1 MNIKRLFV
9 TTSMA
14 VVGLVFVACS
24 HDDFIDQDAPVKNL
38 KAEYAANFEKKF
50 GKIDPNQTWDFSSPQ
65 TTFTLPS
72 SSNAARTR
80 TGESEGSFAFNK
92 GEIEVEKTVLDWVH
106 DNMPKGK
113 NNQQKGDPF
122 KMKVPGNSF
131 SIAPLYQGNATY
143 YWQLWMYVEDLGD
156 FMIWE
161 KGNDIYYKA
170 DAESDWTEL
179 GVGSDGLGDGGF
191 YSVKAPTYTFTN
203 LPVGKKM
210 YFYLK
215 VWKNSS
221 TCPLGYDAYLKYL
234 ENQNQNK
241 PDNFTS
247 LEGMMISLVKA
258 QKPEKVPSGYDV
270 TIIGCEDKKSGDNDF
285 EDLVIMVYGKP
296 VPPTERVEEVESAL
310 TKRYFMED
318 LGTTDDFDFNDVVVD
333 VQYDRKKITY
343 TYDNSTNKLIGQTEE
358 KLDDQAIVRATG
370 GTLDFTLTIG
380 NTTWIK
386 SKHKNATEMW
396 NTGWGGASINYT
408 AVLGEP
414 FKVEGFKPDKNNV
427 SVAVVD
433 KGNSGAVKTIT
444 FPKQGEA
451 PMMLAVDASVNWM
464 NERVSVPDTWFY
476 EVDEE

>member
-9 TTSMA
+9 TTIMA

-24 HDDFIDQDAPVKNL
+24 HDDFIDEDAPVKNL

-65 TTFTLPS
+65 TTFSLPS
-72 SSNAARTR
+72 TSTNAARTR
-80 TGESEGSFAFNK
+80 AGEGNFTFTK

-106 DNMPKGK
+106 NNMPMGK

-131 SIAPLYQGNATY
+131 SIAPIYQGNATY

-156 FMIWE
+156 FMVWE
-161 KGNDIYYKA
+161 KGKDFYYKA

-179 GVGSDGLGDGGF
+179 GVGREGLGDGGF

-203 LPVGKKM
+203 LPVDKEI

-215 VWKNSS
+215 VWKNGSYD
-221 TCPLGYDAYLKYL
+221 LGYDAYLKYL

-247 LEGMMISLVKA
+247 LEGMMISLVNAK
-258 QKPEKVPSGYDV
+258 KPEKVPSDYDV

-285 EDLVIMVYGKP
+285 EDLVFMVYGKP
-296 VPPTERVEEVESAL
+296 VPPTERVEEVESAR

-380 NTTWIK
+380 ETTWIK
-386 SKHKNATEMW
+386 SEHKNATEMW

-433 KGNSGAVKTIT
+433 KGNSGVVKTIT
-444 FPKQGEA
+444 FPKKGEA

-464 NERVSVPDTWFY
+464 KERVSIPETWFY
-476 EVDEE
+476 EE

>member
-9 TTSMA
+9 TTIMA

-24 HDDFIDQDAPVKNL
+24 HDDFIDEDAPVKNL

-65 TTFTLPS
+65 TTFSLPS
-72 SSNAARTR
+72 TSTNAARTR
-80 TGESEGSFAFNK
+80 AGEGNFTFTK

-106 DNMPKGK
+106 NNMPMGK

-143 YWQLWMYVEDLGD
+143 YWQLWMYVKGLGD

-179 GVGSDGLGDGGF
+179 GVGREGLGDGGF

-203 LPVGKKM
+203 LPVGEEM

-215 VWKNSS
+215 VWKNGSYD
-221 TCPLGYDAYLKYL
+221 LGYDAYLKYL

-247 LEGMMISLVKA
+247 LEGMMISLVNAK
-258 QKPEKVPSGYDV
+258 KPEKVPSDYDV

-285 EDLVIMVYGKP
+285 EDLVFMVYGKP
-296 VPPTERVEEVESAL
+296 VPPTERVEEVESAR

-380 NTTWIK
+380 ETTWIK
-386 SKHKNATEMW
+386 SEHKNATEMW

-427 SVAVVD
+427 SVEVVD
-433 KGNSGAVKTIT
+433 KGNSGKVKTIT
-444 FPKQGEA
+444 FPKKGEA

-476 EVDEE
+476 EE